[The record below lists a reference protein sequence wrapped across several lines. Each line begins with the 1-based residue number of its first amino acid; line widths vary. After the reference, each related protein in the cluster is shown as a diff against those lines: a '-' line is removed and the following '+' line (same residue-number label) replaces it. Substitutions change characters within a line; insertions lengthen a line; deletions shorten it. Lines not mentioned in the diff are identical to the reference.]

1 MISTCLNSKK
11 GRPIEDPV
19 VGRRIARIQQYVEA
33 ESLEI
38 RRTLRMYTKCI
49 EAHRRLVKE
58 QRQQFVIGNG
68 VKSILQQEAPELF
81 DSMTQQFGAELVRSA
96 EKTVAIYHIDEC
108 WADHLHACAEIRNN
122 IHLTSIGG
130 FNAFDEFNKRVNESF
145 RSFNQ
150 RLASEIVE
158 SFRNA
163 EISDEGIDFVDQ
175 GFVGPSSTWTYMI
188 NDNPLG
194 DVFDRLNSGIKR
206 MLGRSKNGIE

>member
-1 MISTCLNSKK
+1 MDELL
-11 GRPIEDPV
+11 REYLPILIFLAIAIGLGLVLILAAAVVAVRNPDPEKV
-19 VGRRIARIQQYVEA
+19 
-33 ESLEI
+33 
-38 RRTLRMYTKCI
+38 
-49 EAHRRLVKE
+49 
-58 QRQQFVIGNG
+58 
-68 VKSILQQEAPELF
+68 
-81 DSMTQQFGAELVRSA
+81 SA
-96 EKTVAIYHIDEC
+96 YEC
-108 WADHLHACAEIRNN
+108 
-122 IHLTSIGG
+122 G

-163 EISDEGIDFVDQ
+163 ETSDAGIDFVDQ

-206 MLGRSKNGIE
+206 MLGRS